1 MIEDLSQLDAVLLL
15 AAAALLGGVIGL
27 DREAKNKAAGLRTHM
42 LVAMGAALFM
52 LAPSLI
58 EMSVGGTS
66 EEGQVRAD
74 VTRVAAGI
82 VTGVGFLGAG
92 QIFRAEGT
100 VVGLTS
106 AATIWV
112 TAGVGMVVGLGHV
125 AIAAAATVL
134 VLVVTTVLGYVED
147 HWLSEV
153 LEDEGSSDPPAPD
166 DDEVEPVGSR

>member
-1 MIEDLSQLDAVLLL
+1 MIEDLSQWESVLLL
-15 AAAALLGGVIGL
+15 SAAALLGGVIGL

-52 LAPSLI
+52 LAPNLI
-58 EMSVGGTS
+58 EMSAGGTS

-125 AIAAAATVL
+125 VIAAAATVL
-134 VLVVTTVLGYVED
+134 VLVITTVIGYIED
-147 HWLSEV
+147 HWLGRVREN
-153 LEDEGSSDPPAPD
+153 GGPTDPPAPD
-166 DDEVEPVGSR
+166 DDQGQATSAR

>member
-1 MIEDLSQLDAVLLL
+1 MIEDLSQWEAVLLL
-15 AAAALLGGVIGL
+15 GAAALLGGVIGL

-58 EMSVGGTS
+58 EMSAGGTS

-125 AIAAAATVL
+125 VIAAAATVL
-134 VLVVTTVLGYVED
+134 VLVITTVIGYVED
-147 HWLSEV
+147 HWLSH
-153 LEDEGSSDPPAPD
+153 EDESQSDPPAPD
-166 DDEVEPVGSR
+166 DTGDDGGNAT

>member
-1 MIEDLSQLDAVLLL
+1 MIEDLSQWEAVLLL
-15 AAAALLGGVIGL
+15 GAAALLGGVIGL

-42 LVAMGAALFM
+42 LVALGAALFM

-66 EEGQVRAD
+66 EEGMVRAD
-74 VTRVAAGI
+74 VTRVAAGVI
-82 VTGVGFLGAG
+82 TGIGFLGAG

-125 AIAAAATVL
+125 VIAVAATVL
-134 VLVVTTVLGYVED
+134 VLVITAVIGYVED
-147 HWLSEV
+147 HWLSDV
-153 LEDEGSSDPPAPD
+153 LDDEGSADPPAPD
-166 DDEVEPVGSR
+166 DDDD